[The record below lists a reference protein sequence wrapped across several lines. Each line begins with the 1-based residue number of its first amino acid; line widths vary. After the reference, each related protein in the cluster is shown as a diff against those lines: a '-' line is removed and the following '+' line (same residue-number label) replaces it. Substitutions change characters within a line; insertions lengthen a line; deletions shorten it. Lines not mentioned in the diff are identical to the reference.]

1 MLLPLTAEG
10 IDGMRDNDVRRALQ
24 RGDSA
29 IGLMV
34 FEFGTPGV
42 GRMARAA
49 GADFVLFDM
58 EHSGFSPETVKALL
72 DAARAAHITPF
83 ARVRDPRRSSVSQVL
98 DLGAMGIMV
107 PMVESEEQAR
117 QIVHFSKYPPHGRR
131 GAAFGVAHDDY
142 HDGDVVEKMRSSD
155 EE

>member
-49 GADFVLFDM
+49 GAED
-58 EHSGFSPETVKALL
+58 
-72 DAARAAHITPF
+72 IT
-83 ARVRDPRRSSVSQVL
+83 AGVRTHRHCL
-98 DLGAMGIMV
+98 
-107 PMVESEEQAR
+107 
-117 QIVHFSKYPPHGRR
+117 
-131 GAAFGVAHDDY
+131 
-142 HDGDVVEKMRSSD
+142 SSD
-155 EE
+155 SPSRDARKE